1 MPILNKKFAALGL
14 LAILFGELNATTAK
28 HVISVSYFD
37 ANQVSLEIPKMPNFI
52 KGDFSENIEKGYMI
66 FYERKMLDLL
76 SVVSFYGGGNMGR
89 YHKEGDTLYSA
100 SLSLASRF
108 WVMHLVLLH
117 PYIEVSLFGP
127 TILSKSEFNFS
138 DLRSNFIFQN
148 YLSVG
153 AEIGS
158 GSGLSV
164 ELKAVKYFQA
174 NLSGPVPGG
183 VRVPLLVSLGYLF

>member
-1 MPILNKKFAALGL
+1 MRLLIILITICNTLMAA
-14 LAILFGELNATTAK
+14 TAK
-28 HVISVSYFD
+28 HVLSVSYFD
-37 ANQVSLEIPKMPNFI
+37 AEQVPIEIPKMPNFI
-52 KGDFSENIEKGYMI
+52 KGDSSENIEKGYMI
-66 FYERKMLDLL
+66 FYERKMFDIL
-76 SVVSFYGGGNMGR
+76 SVLSFYGGGNIGR

-100 SLSLASRF
+100 SLSVASRF

-148 YLSVG
+148 YLAVG
-153 AEIGS
+153 TELGS
-158 GSGLSV
+158 GSGLSL
-164 ELKAVKYFQA
+164 ELKAVKYFRA
-174 NLSGPVPGG
+174 SLSGPEPGG